1 MAEKVKYIKN
11 VHQWAATL
19 LEQTC
24 KVTSSLPDIVGGV
37 QANMQNNVQT
47 LQSIH
52 TQLVESRPIS
62 SSIIIGMILFYCLG
76 FAFIRNG
83 VVFAMCMKQQQ

>member
-1 MAEKVKYIKN
+1 
-11 VHQWAATL
+11 
-19 LEQTC
+19 
-24 KVTSSLPDIVGGV
+24 
-37 QANMQNNVQT
+37 MQNNVQT

-62 SSIIIGMILFYCLG
+62 ISIIIGMILFYCLG
-76 FAFIRNG
+76 FVFIRNG